1 MNNVRTDM
9 AEKRYYWLKLYKD
22 FFTSKRIKMMRSIRG
37 GDTYTIIYLK
47 MQLKALDT
55 DGYLYFDGYMN
66 EFAEELALDIDE
78 TVENV
83 KVTINFLLN
92 VGLLESNAE
101 ETQYK
106 LSFMDNIVGSETAST
121 QRSRLSR
128 ERANVAKMLQCNE
141 NATQVQRI
149 GNAEKEK
156 EKEKE
161 KRKNIWVAPTLEQI
175 QEYCKS
181 RHNNVDAQ
189 RFFDYYEASG
199 WKDSKGNKVKNWKQK
214 VITWEKS
221 EPKKEDYKPMTETK
235 VSKEFQEKMKEMG
248 W

>member
-1 MNNVRTDM
+1 M

-22 FFTSKRIKMMRSIRG
+22 FFTSKRIKMLRSIRG

-66 EFAEELALDIDE
+66 DFAEELALDIDE

-83 KVTINFLLN
+83 KVTIQFLMN

-101 ETQYK
+101 ETQYR
-106 LSFMDNIVGSETAST
+106 LSYMDNIVGSETAST

-128 ERANVAKMLQCNE
+128 ERANVAKMLQCNK
-141 NATQVQRI
+141 NATQMKRI
-149 GNAEKEK
+149 GNAEIEK
-156 EKEKE
+156 EIEKE
-161 KRKNIWVAPTLEQI
+161 KRKNIWVAPTLEDI

-189 RFFDYYEASG
+189 RFLDYYEASG

-214 VITWEKS
+214 VITWEKG
-221 EPKKEDYKPMTETK
+221 EPKPKKDNYQPLTETK
-235 VSKEFQEKMKEMG
+235 WSDEVKKHMEEEG

>member
-1 MNNVRTDM
+1 M

-83 KVTINFLLN
+83 KVTIQFLMN

-101 ETQYK
+101 ETQYR
-106 LSFMDNIVGSETAST
+106 LSFMNNLVGSETAST

-128 ERANVAKMLQCNE
+128 ERSNVAKMLQCNT
-141 NATQVQRI
+141 NATQMQRN
-149 GNAEKEK
+149 GNADKDIEKEK
-156 EKEKE
+156 DMGKK
-161 KRKNIWVAPTLEQI
+161 KKKNIVPDMSLSNNKSNPNQIADARKRMFGENNDKEQ
-175 QEYCKS
+175 
-181 RHNNVDAQ
+181 D
-189 RFFDYYEASG
+189 
-199 WKDSKGNKVKNWKQK
+199 
-214 VITWEKS
+214 
-221 EPKKEDYKPMTETK
+221 TENH
-235 VSKEFQEKMKEMG
+235 
-248 W
+248 

>member
-1 MNNVRTDM
+1 M

-78 TVENV
+78 SVENV
-83 KVTINFLLN
+83 KMTIQFLMN

-101 ETQYK
+101 ETQYR
-106 LSFMDNIVGSETAST
+106 LSYMDNIVGSETAST

-149 GNAEKEK
+149 GNAEIEK